1 MQAQISRA
9 EQKEPLLIVPPFDL
23 RGTWKSAE
31 GPPVLTLEP
40 TKILD
45 HVEITPEL
53 LQLGLDRVVPWLA
66 RSTWIA
72 GDCSFSIDQ
81 ITIPLDHPERSQG
94 TASLQLHQ
102 VTSGPSDPLV
112 LQAIELAGRQFQ
124 KEIPRQ
130 LTFVEDSDI
139 AIRFADGK
147 VEHEGLR
154 VGLPD
159 LEKRFQWS
167 SRGQVGIADRSLSMQ
182 VGMPVPVE
190 WLARRD
196 SVKELGFPEL
206 VLEVRGTLDQP
217 EIDPASLRKQAGQLL
232 GKIGSQVQSEA
243 PVTAEVMQVLEGVA
257 AGDADQA
264 IAATIEWVRQARAR
278 REAARRAAEQSS
290 GDPGQLE
297 EESPPTT
304 PVGGILDRLRQ
315 RRRRIP

>member
-1 MQAQISRA
+1 
-9 EQKEPLLIVPPFDL
+9 
-23 RGTWKSAE
+23 
-31 GPPVLTLEP
+31 
-40 TKILD
+40 
-45 HVEITPEL
+45 
-53 LQLGLDRVVPWLA
+53 
-66 RSTWIA
+66 
-72 GDCSFSIDQ
+72 
-81 ITIPLDHPERSQG
+81 
-94 TASLQLHQ
+94 
-102 VTSGPSDPLV
+102 
-112 LQAIELAGRQFQ
+112 
-124 KEIPRQ
+124 
-130 LTFVEDSDI
+130 
-139 AIRFADGK
+139 
-147 VEHEGLR
+147 
-154 VGLPD
+154 
-159 LEKRFQWS
+159 
-167 SRGQVGIADRSLSMQ
+167 MQ

>member
-1 MQAQISRA
+1 
-9 EQKEPLLIVPPFDL
+9 
-23 RGTWKSAE
+23 
-31 GPPVLTLEP
+31 
-40 TKILD
+40 
-45 HVEITPEL
+45 
-53 LQLGLDRVVPWLA
+53 
-66 RSTWIA
+66 
-72 GDCSFSIDQ
+72 
-81 ITIPLDHPERSQG
+81 
-94 TASLQLHQ
+94 
-102 VTSGPSDPLV
+102 V

-167 SRGQVGIADRSLSMQ
+167 SKGQVGIVDRSLSMQ

-206 VLEVRGTLDQP
+206 VLEVRGSLDQP

-232 GKIGSQVQSEA
+232 GKISSQVQSEA

-278 REAARRAAEQSS
+278 REAARRETERTSGEKSS
-290 GDPGQLE
+290 GNPDQVQE
-297 EESPPTT
+297 ETQPPN
-304 PVGGILDRLRQ
+304 PVGGILERLRQ